1 MSVSET
7 QICNLALVELGC
19 GLISNIEADTSH
31 KAVLCRLYLEPV
43 IDEVLRSHEWNCAI
57 WYQSLSLIASDDAD
71 YLLADYDKYSYQF
84 QIPTNPFCLRV
95 LEIPDYPG
103 YAYEIVSGYLLTNLS
118 AVTIKYIRRIENVT
132 EFDSLLVRAIAYRL
146 AADLA
151 TRITNSTKTRSEML
165 VIYDWQ
171 LTRAVDIDARESEN
185 PQTEEY
191 SIRDA
196 KDA

>member
-7 QICNLALVELGC
+7 QICNLALGELGS
-19 GLISNIEADTSH
+19 GRISNYETDTSE

-57 WYQSLSLIASDDAD
+57 WYQSLSEISSDDDD

-103 YAYEIVSGYLLTNLS
+103 YDYEIVSGYLLTNLS
-118 AVTIKYIRRIENVT
+118 EVTIKYIRRIEDVT

-191 SIRDA
+191 SVRDA